1 MANTKHELNRRTR
14 KTEKMWG
21 NGQIELSRPPEGNA
35 LNILTYRNKRKPPN
49 PKKNR
54 GNKPQ
59 NKSSLKP
66 KTETD
71 FQGRCT
77 DLEG

>member
-35 LNILTYRNKRKPPN
+35 LNILTYRNKGNPPK
-49 PKKNR
+49 PKKYR
-54 GNKPQ
+54 GKKHQNKP
-59 NKSSLKP
+59 SSDT

-71 FQGRCT
+71 FQGWCT